1 MNNNFN
7 ESNTPNAATGIE
19 INFGYFF
26 NVIMKKWWAL
36 LISAIIVSGIC
47 VVAEKTFRKDTY
59 TSECSFITN
68 NKSQSVEQ
76 AVSNSDVS
84 ASITMANTLKYILKG
99 RSLLTKVLEGI
110 DSNNISLGTLEKCIK
125 VEHITDTCIIELSVT
140 TRTAEL
146 SEKIAKLIVANYKPI
161 VEKKYPDSVLTVCD
175 DPSKPTVP
183 DKDTSTV
190 IVGGIGAIIG
200 ILIVFVWLIIRDLSD
215 DTVKSAEDIT
225 ERLDLNVMGAVS
237 FVNKDKNKTEDGKE
251 QKLLISEKTASFSFV
266 ETYKAIRTKIET
278 LAGKKSYKTFFVT
291 STAENEGKTT
301 VATNI
306 AVALAKNGKSVLLI
320 DADLRKPAIA
330 NMLDMSEKRNCGL
343 ADIINGN
350 KSLSDCVT
358 YIDKY
363 KFYMIA
369 CSKST
374 REPTELLSAPKMESF
389 LEEAEKE
396 FDYIIIDTPPAGLVA
411 DASIIA
417 RYSDAGIF
425 VIRENGVG
433 MEQIALAVSDIVE
446 AGTPI
451 AGCVYNC
458 VDTSS
463 GKAYGRS
470 KYKRRYGYGYGYR
483 YGYGYGRYGYGY
495 GKYGYGYGSYG
506 YGNND
511 RDDN

>member
-7 ESNTPNAATGIE
+7 ETNTPNAATGVE
-19 INFGYFF
+19 IDFGYFF
-26 NVIMKKWWAL
+26 SVVLKKWWAL

-47 VVAEKTFRKDTY
+47 IITEKSFRKDTY

-68 NKSQSVEQ
+68 NNKFQAADQ

-99 RSLLTKVLEGI
+99 RTLLTKVLDGLNGE
-110 DSNNISLGTLEKCIK
+110 NINMDILERCIK

-140 TRTAEL
+140 TRTPEL
-146 SEKIAKLIVANYKPI
+146 SRKIANLIVENYKPI
-161 VEKKYPDSVLTVCD
+161 VEAKYPDSVLIVCD
-175 DPSKPTVP
+175 APSNPVVP
-183 DKDTSTV
+183 DKDTSTIV
-190 IVGGIGAIIG
+190 VGGIGAVIG
-200 ILIVFVWLIIRDLSD
+200 ILIVLVWLIIRDISD
-215 DTVKSAEDIT
+215 DTVKRAEDIT
-225 ERLDLNVMGAVS
+225 EKLDLNVMGAVS
-237 FVNKDKNKTEDGKE
+237 FVNRAKTKDENGNDI
-251 QKLLISEKTASFSFV
+251 KLLISEKTASFSFV

-278 LAGKKSYKTFFVT
+278 LAAKKSYKTFFVT

-350 KSLSDCVT
+350 KSLADCVT

-363 KFYMIA
+363 RFYMIA

-374 REPTELLSAPKMESF
+374 KEPTELLSSPKMESF
-389 LEEAEKE
+389 IIEAEKE
-396 FDYIIIDTPPAGLVA
+396 FDFIIIDTPPAGLVA

-425 VIRENGVG
+425 VVRENGVG
-433 MEQIALAVSDIVE
+433 IEQISIAVSDIVE
-446 AGTPI
+446 SGTPI

-458 VDTSS
+458 VDTSLKS
-463 GKAYGRS
+463 YGSS
-470 KYKRRYGYGYGYR
+470 KYRRRRYGYGYGYR

-495 GKYGYGYGSYG
+495 GGYG

-511 RDDN
+511 RDDK